1 MAKDNTAL
9 FDAFKSGNIP
19 AITKI
24 LSSLFVKNS
33 VVFCDYNRKQIT
45 EAYSNN
51 DVLFSA
57 INKIAWAVQNLRI
70 VPAEIGKDGSI
81 TEKLDSELALFC
93 QKRLVNEF
101 VVNYLL
107 FGESFIYAPKLTAG
121 NNRGKLAKPDTGE
134 AILILPSEVVEIKSN
149 SPFDI
154 VGYLVEGMMSDP
166 LQASDVIHI
175 KNVNPDWR
183 NLHGVPFVKV
193 AGKQI
198 DKINS
203 VDEIEVKNFQ
213 NGGPAYVV
221 SPKDDMAAPLDG
233 FAGFIERFKK
243 KFFDPKNKGGIV
255 GVNNAIVMD
264 RVGDTPVD
272 LGTVESRKAAVRSLS
287 VIFNLDPGIFD
298 TDASTVNNKATMLAG
313 LYTQAAIPI
322 ATIYRDGVS
331 EAFKEAY
338 GTELIVDS
346 SEIDVLKK
354 NVGEQIKAMQQV
366 QAFTLDEIRD
376 AAGYQKLE
384 NELGVNV
391 WRGVGEDTLDSMI
404 SIQSEE
410 NVNGDIPMLDTT
422 GNLPATEIQALGL
435 NGAQIQSLIA
445 IVDTFSIGTFDE
457 VAARAMI
464 QAAFPTMAPALIDKI
479 LNGVTPKPQ
488 PTV

>member
-1 MAKDNTAL
+1 MAKDNQAL
-9 FDAFKSGNIP
+9 LEAFSSGNAS
-19 AITKI
+19 AINKI

-33 VVFCDYNRKQIT
+33 VVFCNYDRKKIS
-45 EAYSNN
+45 EAYSDN

-193 AGKQI
+193 AGKQV

-203 VDEIEVKNFQ
+203 VDEVEVKNFQ

-221 SPKDDMAAPLDG
+221 SAKDELSAPLDG
-233 FAGFIERFKK
+233 FSGFIERFKK

-255 GVNNAIVMD
+255 GIGSAIEMTK
-264 RVGDTPVD
+264 VGDTPVD
-272 LGTVESRKAAVRSLS
+272 MGTTESRKAAVRSLS
-287 VIFNLDPGIFD
+287 VILNLDPGIFD

-322 ATIYRDGVS
+322 ATILVDAVNKR
-331 EAFKEAY
+331 FKDAY
-338 GTELIVDS
+338 GIQLIVDS

-354 NVGEQIKAMQQV
+354 NVAEQIKAMQQV
-366 QAFTLDEIRD
+366 QSFTIDEIRD
-376 AAGYQKLE
+376 AAGYPKLE
-384 NELGVNV
+384 NDLGANV
-391 WRGVGEDTLDSMI
+391 WRGVGEDTLDSMVVVA
-404 SIQSEE
+404 SEDSL
-410 NVNGDIPMLDTT
+410 NGDLPMIDTG
-422 GNLPATEIQALGL
+422 GNIQATEIQALGL